1 MIQGHAA
8 RALRFILTWEKN
20 SGAGKRIALPDAI
33 ATAFWSCGTL
43 VFMQYDRDESGKM
56 TPLPRPSIDT
66 GLGLER
72 LAAVVQ
78 GVHSNWESDLFRP
91 IIQRVE
97 ELSGKECRGKDL
109 DSVAIRV
116 IADHSRACRFSYC
129 RRYPSVQRR
138 TGICAAAD
146 PEEGLAIRKVHRA

>member
-1 MIQGHAA
+1 
-8 RALRFILTWEKN
+8 
-20 SGAGKRIALPDAI
+20 
-33 ATAFWSCGTL
+33 
-43 VFMQYDRDESGKM
+43 MQYDRDESGKM

-109 DSVAIRV
+109 DSIAIRV
-116 IADHSRACRFSYC
+116 IADHSRAAAFLIADGILPSNEGRGYVL
-129 RRYPSVQRR
+129 RR
-138 TGICAAAD
+138 IL
-146 PEEGLAIRKVHRA
+146 EEGVRYGKYIGLNGPFLYDSARVVTSTWAHSVP